1 MYPPSG
7 IPYARLYP
15 TNQNIIAPMDT
26 KPMFFAQI
34 TDTLFDVT
42 IPDSNIANP
51 QAIKKTRNP
60 HIKNSRVL
68 KINPTSAETVDY
80 AYPALLLFN
89 KKIKLTSGTL
99 IFFNNLVIK
108 TSLLKNIYILMVT

>member
-15 TNQNIIAPMDT
+15 TNQNIIAPIDT
-26 KPMFFAQI
+26 KPIFFAQI

-68 KINPTSAETVDY
+68 KINPTSAETVDS
-80 AYPALLLFN
+80 AYPALLMFN
-89 KKIKLTSGTL
+89 KKIKLISGAL
-99 IFFNNLVIK
+99 IF
-108 TSLLKNIYILMVT
+108 LKI